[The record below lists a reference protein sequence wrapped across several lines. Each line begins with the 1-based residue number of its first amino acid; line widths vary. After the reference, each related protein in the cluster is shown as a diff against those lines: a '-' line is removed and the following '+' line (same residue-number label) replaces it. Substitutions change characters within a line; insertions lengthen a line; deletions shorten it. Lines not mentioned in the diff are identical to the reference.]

1 MEKNTF
7 ELFLNVPKFFP
18 KIVTILPIEM
28 FFSEISVIK
37 GVETFV
43 LFFTRKITICYFLK
57 KHIENKL
64 IIDMEK
70 YNLFF

>member
-43 LFFTRKITICYFLK
+43 LFFTRTGIVA
-57 KHIENKL
+57 
-64 IIDMEK
+64 
-70 YNLFF
+70 LFVIFTASVFPADVTT